1 MASESRFRENDLFRG
16 DRKNSSKNAC
26 VGDNGGRYD
35 LFDYALG
42 YFDATLILLRAGQ
55 QPDAIVDTLV
65 YPACYSYRH
74 SLELFMKW
82 LVNEMGLALR
92 GEDLKAAKVHDLT
105 KNWERALAGFQK
117 LPERLARPEELELM
131 ALAIKCVDEID
142 PNGETFRFSDDRKD
156 RQHLKEWRL
165 VNLTVLLSYVEKTV
179 AVMKDW
185 QYRLDR
191 HQEDQRN

>member
-1 MASESRFRENDLFRG
+1 MSTESRFRENDLFRG
-16 DRKNSSKNAC
+16 DRLNPSKNAC

-42 YFDATLILLRAGQ
+42 YFDASLILLRAGH
-55 QPDAIVDTLV
+55 QPNAIIDTLV

-82 LVNEMGLALR
+82 LVNEMGFALND
-92 GEDLKAAKVHDLT
+92 ETLKAAKVHDLS
-105 KNWERALAGFQK
+105 KNWELAVAGFAR
-117 LPERLARPEELELM
+117 LPKRLAKPEELELM
-131 ALAIKCVDEID
+131 TLAIKCVSEVD

-165 VNLTVLLSYVEKTV
+165 INLTVLLSYVETTV
-179 AVMKDW
+179 EVMKDW
-185 QYRLDR
+185 QHRLDR
-191 HQEDQRN
+191 CRQSPRD